1 MRTAESTGA
10 LGEDLAAAYLEG
22 RGMRVIARNYRCRQG
37 EIDLIAWEGETL
49 CFVEVKARSNWEMA
63 LPREYV
69 TAGKREKLRAAAAL
83 YLAEQG
89 LDCPVRFDVAEVYLK
104 AGRKAGIHYIKNAF

>member
-1 MRTAESTGA
+1 MKMAGTTGA

-49 CFVEVKARSNWEMA
+49 CFVEVKTRTSCTVG

-69 TAGKREKLRAAAAL
+69 TAKKQEKLRSAAL
-83 YLAEQG
+83 LYLSERG
-89 LDCPVRFDVAEVYLK
+89 LDCPARFDVAEVYLK
-104 AGRKAGIHYIKNAF
+104 AGRKVRINYMENAF

>member
-1 MRTAESTGA
+1 MKMAGTTGS

-22 RGMRVIARNYRCRQG
+22 RGMRVAARNYRCRQG

-69 TAGKREKLRAAAAL
+69 TAGKREKLRAVAAL

-104 AGRKAGIHYIKNAF
+104 AGRPWRIAYVESAF